1 MSLRGLVQGC
11 TQEGQ
16 APPVTEAWNF
26 IDYKPVVA
34 VRGSADVL
42 FARESCAKIIGY
54 GPFGCL
60 EARRLSLAKMLFG
73 SYVEFSAMLQG
84 VFRGSSCTTLSQI
97 LLATA
102 RCMDSWIGIA
112 ITVP

>member
-1 MSLRGLVQGC
+1 MSLCGLVQGC

-34 VRGSADVL
+34 VRGSADLLV
-42 FARESCAKIIGY
+42 ARESCAKIIGC

-60 EARRLSLAKMLFG
+60 EARRLSLDKSIL
-73 SYVEFSAMLQG
+73 AMNWELCG
-84 VFRGSSCTTLSQI
+84 VLSD
-97 LLATA
+97 AA
-102 RCMDSWIGIA
+102 RRFPRQQLHHPEPDFACHSKVHG
-112 ITVP
+112 